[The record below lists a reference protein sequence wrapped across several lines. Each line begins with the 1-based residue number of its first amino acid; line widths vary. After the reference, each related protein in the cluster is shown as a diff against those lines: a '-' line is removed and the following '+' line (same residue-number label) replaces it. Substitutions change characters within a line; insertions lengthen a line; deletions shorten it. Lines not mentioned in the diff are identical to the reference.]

1 MAKGE
6 WGGGRAGKA
15 RGRPARVAAPSAR
28 LGACA
33 AAAEGLRGQC
43 RAAAE
48 ALCAQCAHMQVCMP
62 QCGFWQSRDAP
73 NDLARYVRWQ
83 RRVGGWVVELEAPHI
98 PTHGWKKGAME
109 GDMPKAG

>member
-1 MAKGE
+1 MAPTG
-6 WGGGRAGKA
+6 AQ
-15 RGRPARVAAPSAR
+15 RGWRRPVR
-28 LGACA
+28 ACA
-33 AAAEGLRGQC
+33 AAAEGLRGQR

-62 QCGFWQSRDAP
+62 QRGVWQSRDAP
-73 NDLARYVRWQ
+73 EDLARYVRWQ

-109 GDMPKAG
+109 GNMPKAG